1 MDGLGL
7 LKWQMDLVTRLEAA
21 LRRKL
26 VAADFDCIVWNTEGE
41 ELRVE
46 GYEEPAKLA
55 RDLDAPLKRANG
67 QLQRVPTMRP

>member
-7 LKWQMDLVTRLEAA
+7 VKWQLDLVARLEGA

-41 ELRVE
+41 ALRVE
-46 GYEEPAKLA
+46 AM
-55 RDLDAPLKRANG
+55 PL
-67 QLQRVPTMRP
+67 LQELRGRNMTSNIFRSQRKWKQ